1 VIYPPYEIIDE
12 PPRKTPA
19 PAPEEKAADDT
30 KVTAPVPFAAR
41 EAGFGT
47 KRKSRTGGGISEA
60 GGTPAAPP
68 AERPQPPLTHCGRS
82 DRLTASSIV

>member
-47 KRKSRTGGGISEA
+47 LQKLSRYAKTRSLLVA
-60 GGTPAAPP
+60 RQTPREPP
-68 AERPQPPLTHCGRS
+68 AIQLVES
-82 DRLTASSIV
+82 AA